1 MSNGAWEAFVR
12 AHFPGYLLP
21 SSRVEAITA
30 EEAARFLARITGRDH
45 ELALLRSVST
55 LAPRIDE
62 LRVFAMELL
71 PHLARNL
78 PSRSD
83 VTTRDWRGGF
93 RGRLDVR
100 RTSYQ
105 QASGDRSRYVTQARD
120 PSFALPENIL
130 VRAVAER
137 LLRLLIDLRKADV
150 LAKHGWGADA
160 QGAEGELR
168 RILSTTALREVPSEP
183 IAPQHELSAQGAV
196 HRGYGAALAWHKA
209 LRQGLDATDASAIAA
224 VLAEGALTPIE
235 KHTRFEIAVVI
246 RLLQALWTGLEA
258 ARGAKGERFEFHRS
272 LVHAKRDEV
281 ASFERGDGARVQ
293 VYYNQCHLD
302 PGPRDEGAKHYMG
315 GRAGRLRPDVT
326 VVVEKDGQRRAAVIE
341 IKLTEDSSYVLQ
353 GFHEAI
359 VYRWEYAGELRGWPK
374 AILVTSANVPGAV
387 RVGDDVIAVG
397 WANWVPEAVVE
408 GLLEG
413 V

>member
-30 EEAARFLARITGRDH
+30 EEAARFLARITGRSH
-45 ELALLRSVST
+45 ELALLRAVST
-55 LAPRIDE
+55 LAPRVKE
-62 LRVFAMELL
+62 LRAFAMELL
-71 PHLARNL
+71 PDLARNL
-78 PSRSD
+78 PSRAD

-100 RTSYQ
+100 RTSHQ
-105 QASGDRSRYVTQARD
+105 QASGDRSRFVTQARE

-150 LAKHGWGADA
+150 LTKHGWGADA

-196 HRGYGAALAWHKA
+196 HSGYGAALAWHKA

-224 VLAEGALTPIE
+224 MLAEGALTPLE
-235 KHTRFEIAVVI
+235 DHTRFEIAVVI
-246 RLLQALWTGLEA
+246 RLLQALWTKLEA
-258 ARGAKGERFEFHRS
+258 AHGAKGERFEFHRS

-341 IKLTEDSSYVLQ
+341 IKLTEDSIYVLR

-359 VYRWEYAGELRGWPK
+359 VYRWEYAGDLRGWPK
-374 AILVTSANVPGAV
+374 AILVTSADVPGAV

-397 WANWVPEAVVE
+397 WANWVPEAAVE